1 MESATP
7 EGRYRAPVG
16 LEHIAAAA
24 AAEQRPVGTD
34 ASIRQINSI

>member
-1 MESATP
+1 VSLLEKVLQGYRSPVGSASP

-24 AAEQRPVGTD
+24 AAE
-34 ASIRQINSI
+34 